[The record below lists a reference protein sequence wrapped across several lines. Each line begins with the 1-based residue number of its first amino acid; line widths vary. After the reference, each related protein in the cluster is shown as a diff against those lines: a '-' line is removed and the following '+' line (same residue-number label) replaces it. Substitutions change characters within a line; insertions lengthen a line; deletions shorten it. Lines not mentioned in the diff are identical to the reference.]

1 MTYMQHWG
9 DNPGNIWGTNIPA
22 FEMEMSDA
30 TGLPYIVYPYFW
42 RVLDSKWG
50 SGVSVC
56 LMKPRA
62 FWWPT
67 IVFERELDNGPLD
80 GYGELSPENIAYQAA
95 RGLFIHN
102 RSLERARR
110 IEKISGDYP
119 PKKLGG

>member
-9 DNPGNIWGTNIPA
+9 KNPGNIKERFTPA

-30 TGLPYIVYPYFW
+30 TELPYVVYPYFW
-42 RVLDSKWG
+42 RVLGSKLG

-67 IVFERELDNGPLD
+67 IVFERELDNCPLD

>member
-1 MTYMQHWG
+1 MTYMQHWD
-9 DNPGNIWGTNIPA
+9 DNPGNIGGTNIPA

-42 RVLDSKWG
+42 RVLDNKWG
-50 SGVSVC
+50 GVSVR
-56 LMKPRA
+56 LMKRNA

-67 IVFERELDNGPLD
+67 IVFERELDNCPLD

-95 RGLFIHN
+95 RGLFIHD